1 MQHTAREKSL
11 ISNDNKI
18 AFWPEVSMSLQVLV
32 DELVPLYV
40 REQTALQYPLK
51 SLSCLVKAE
60 GPFGVRELQGQIPSL
75 TPILLEALVWTQ
87 RQEKPC
93 ARPLIMFSGYS
104 GKLIQPILV
113 TFPVSLPLLGR
124 WWRRGLFRACCAPD
138 SILAVFC
145 TSPS

>member
-1 MQHTAREKSL
+1 MRKAIFIMLIWVYVWCLKCCGALEVKPLQLSALLFLEKLPNFAGAAIEAVTQTYNTQGGERSL

-60 GPFGVRELQGQIPSL
+60 EPFGV
-75 TPILLEALVWTQ
+75 
-87 RQEKPC
+87 
-93 ARPLIMFSGYS
+93 
-104 GKLIQPILV
+104 
-113 TFPVSLPLLGR
+113 
-124 WWRRGLFRACCAPD
+124 
-138 SILAVFC
+138 
-145 TSPS
+145 